1 MKYRQIIDL
10 TDAEVTDIISRL
22 FHPNSTEL
30 INRRDI
36 SFEQSIVVRFRDEYD
51 DLCKVTMYDPYAD
64 EGLGLF
70 SKDYEISWQ
79 RNKLYK
85 QFCLSKGVCIDLKDN
100 PFIEDK
106 NV

>member
-1 MKYRQIIDL
+1 MKYRPITDL
-10 TDAEVTDIISRL
+10 TDAEVTDIINRL
-22 FHPNSTEL
+22 FHPNSIEL
-30 INRRDI
+30 IDRWSK
-36 SFEQSIVVRFRDEYD
+36 SFEQSIIVRFRDEYD
-51 DLCKVTMYDPYAD
+51 DLCKVTMYDPYTD
-64 EGLGLF
+64 GGIGLF

-85 QFCLSKGVCIDLKDN
+85 QFCLFKGVCIDLKDN